1 MCLFLFITVILGY
14 CIIYYIY
21 YIYIKKYHF
30 MSYLY
35 IDYLKDI
42 YTKGGSKK
50 VQDFCFFINY

>member
-1 MCLFLFITVILGY
+1 MFVF
-14 CIIYYIY
+14 IYYCDFGILFFI
-21 YIYIKKYHF
+21 YIYLKKYHF

-42 YTKGGSKK
+42 YTKGDSKK

>member
-14 CIIYYIY
+14 CSL

>member
-1 MCLFLFITVILGY
+1 
-14 CIIYYIY
+14 
-21 YIYIKKYHF
+21 

-50 VQDFCFFINY
+50 VQDFCFFINYYVNLSSLLLQEYTNITENYTKGISCKQCY